1 MNNGNRLPALLLAF
15 VMALSLA
22 ACGGNDEASASGGV
36 SPTVPSGTADPAGPS
51 QAGTSLPGAADESA
65 APDASAPAETP
76 EGAHSQRRDVTRV
89 DFDAVAS
96 LTNADIPYGFNNS
109 DRDARNRPN
118 GVYYYEKLYGQY
130 SADYYVDT
138 EDKVIYLT
146 MDEGYEN
153 GCTPTILKTLKEKG
167 VRATFF
173 VTKQFVDEHPE
184 LVRQMIDEGH
194 TIGNHSCSHPSS
206 GLPQLGAR
214 GVYEDLK
221 QLDDMV
227 YEQFHY
233 QMELFRYPEGV
244 ASEQSLALIGQMG
257 YTSVFWSFAYRDYV
271 TDDQMDPADAL
282 SRCLEY
288 IHPGAIYLLHAVST
302 TNTEILGDFIDGAR
316 ARGYEFGSPADLVK

>member
-1 MNNGNRLPALLLAF
+1 MNNRNRLLALLLALM
-15 VMALSLA
+15 MALSLA
-22 ACGGNDEASASGGV
+22 ACDGNAESSAPGGASPSV
-36 SPTVPSGTADPAGPS
+36 PPEITDSVDTSPSGPP
-51 QAGTSLPGAADESA
+51 DESA
-65 APDASAPAETP
+65 APVVPDPTESPVA
-76 EGAHSQRRDVTRV
+76 GAGDHSQRRDVTRV
-89 DFDAVAS
+89 DLAAIAS
-96 LTNADIPYGFNNS
+96 LSNADIPYGFNNS

-118 GVYYYEKLYGQY
+118 GVYYYERLYGQY

-138 EDKVIYLT
+138 EDKLIYLT
-146 MDEGYEN
+146 MDEGYEY

-167 VRATFF
+167 VQATFF

-206 GLPQLGAR
+206 GLPQLGAQ

-221 QLDDMV
+221 RLDDMV

-282 SRCLEY
+282 SRCMEY

-316 ARGYEFGSPADLVK
+316 ALGYEFGSPSDRVK

>member
-1 MNNGNRLPALLLAF
+1 MNSRNRLLALLLVL

-22 ACGGNDEASASGGV
+22 ACDGNAESSAPGSASSAV
-36 SPTVPSGTADPAGPS
+36 SPETTDPVDTSPSGSP
-51 QAGTSLPGAADESA
+51 DESA
-65 APDASAPAETP
+65 APDATDPAEVL
-76 EGAHSQRRDVTRV
+76 EIHSQRRDVTQV
-89 DFDAVAS
+89 DFNAIAS

-109 DRDARNRPN
+109 DRDALNRPN
-118 GVYYYEKLYGQY
+118 GVYYYERLYGQY

-138 EDKVIYLT
+138 EEKIIYLT

-153 GCTPTILKTLKEKG
+153 GCTPTILETLKEKG

-184 LVRQMIDEGH
+184 LVRQMIAEGH

-221 QLDDMV
+221 QLNDMV
-227 YEQFHY
+227 YEQFNY
-233 QMELFRYPEGV
+233 QMDLFRYPEGV
-244 ASEQSLALIGQMG
+244 ASEQSLALISQMG

-271 TDDQMDPADAL
+271 VDDQMDPTTAL
-282 SRCLEY
+282 NRCLEY

-316 ARGYEFGSPADLVK
+316 ALGYEFGSPADLVK

>member
-1 MNNGNRLPALLLAF
+1 MNNGNRLLALLLAL

-22 ACGGNDEASASGGV
+22 ACDGSGETSVSGDPSSA
-36 SPTVPSGTADPAGPS
+36 VPPEITPSADP
-51 QAGTSLPGAADESA
+51 ADESA
-65 APDASAPAETP
+65 APDVSDPVEAPAP
-76 EGAHSQRRDVTRV
+76 NSQRRDVTQV
-89 DFDAVAS
+89 DFDAIAS
-96 LTNADIPYGFNNS
+96 LSNADIPYGFNNS
-109 DRDARNRPN
+109 DRDALNRPN
-118 GVYYYEKLYGQY
+118 GVHYYDRLYGQY
-130 SADYYVDT
+130 KADYFVDT
-138 EDKVIYLT
+138 EEKVIYLT

-153 GCTPTILKTLKEKG
+153 GCTPTILETLKEKG
-167 VRATFF
+167 VHATFF

-194 TIGNHSCSHPSS
+194 TIGSHSCSHPSG
-206 GLPQLGAR
+206 GLPQIGAQ

-233 QMELFRYPEGV
+233 QMDLFRYPEGV

-271 TDDQMDPADAL
+271 TYDQMDPDTAL
-282 SRCLEY
+282 NQCLDY

-316 ARGYEFGSPADLVK
+316 ARGYEFGSPSDLIK